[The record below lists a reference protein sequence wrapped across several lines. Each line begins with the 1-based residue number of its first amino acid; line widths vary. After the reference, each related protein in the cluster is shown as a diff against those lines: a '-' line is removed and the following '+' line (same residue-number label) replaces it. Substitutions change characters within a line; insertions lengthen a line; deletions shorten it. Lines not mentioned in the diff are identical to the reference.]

1 MADIVLAGEAKE
13 DFGGIASVLNEA
25 NEAIERIEVEITD
38 SDFLNALGSRYSGVI
53 ISRFHEG
60 DLASIKAM
68 QTIRIKKPALA
79 FIFISDKEM
88 PESILTLVFN
98 EGAYGVL
105 QEPVSS
111 RSALQLIKQALK
123 RSKWNMDEISRSAD
137 LKVLNKK
144 QKDRIDQLETNLG
157 RAVDLN
163 EKMERLIDFLLSD
176 KSFRT
181 KSVKILFVSDT
192 PYQRGLLMK
201 LFGGMG
207 FNVKDVPSGE
217 EALDVIK
224 SFRPEIVV
232 SDLELGGM
240 TGIELSKEVKGQKG
254 YPYLYFIILTA
265 SADKVNFILS
275 PDTFV
280 DDCVVKPSDQE
291 RYHEMVAKVALGIL
305 TP

>member
-1 MADIVLAGEAKE
+1 MADIVLAGEVKE
-13 DFGGIASVLNEA
+13 AFGGIEPILGEA

-38 SDFLNALGSRYSGVI
+38 HDFLKRLGSRRSGVI

-68 QTIRIKKPALA
+68 QTIKIKKPCLT
-79 FIFISDKEM
+79 FIFISDKEL

-105 QEPVSS
+105 QEPVSG
-111 RSALQLIKQALK
+111 RSAVQLIKQALK
-123 RSKWNMDEISRSAD
+123 RSKWSMDEASRSSD
-137 LKVLNKK
+137 LKVLNEK
-144 QKDRIDQLETNLG
+144 QRSRIDRLEMGLG

-163 EKMERLIDFLLSD
+163 EKMERLVNFLLSD

-181 KSVKILFVSDT
+181 SVVKILFVSDKQ
-192 PYQRGLLMK
+192 YQRGLLMK

-207 FNVKDVPSGE
+207 FNVKEVTSGE

-240 TGIELSKEVKGQKG
+240 SGIELSKEVKGQKG

-265 SADKVNFILS
+265 SADKVDFILS
-275 PDTFV
+275 PETLV
-280 DDCVVKPSDQE
+280 DDCVVKPSDQDK
-291 RYHEMVAKVALGIL
+291 YHEMVAKVALGFL